1 MPDENPP
8 PGAPVNALKMAKR
21 KTPCVHN
28 SDFCTLFFLTKLLRL
43 SRPGDPFVHHGR
55 HFGRTVHAMCNVH
68 ALIYNGIGHMGEEPV
83 PEESLT
89 YELVL
94 VFLFSVTYKLMHASQ
109 MQGCKRASSVPPTLP
124 SRAPHGVGAS
134 GPLGYCRTC
143 MFYIAYYSEP
153 CSYCSKIQK
162 GVSSAR
168 SDDTKSLKGAVLDWI
183 FPRDG
188 DMRNALPLDP
198 PPQPLSRNVKTNRG
212 FYHPITGE
220 LLCPAGLNLR
230 MRSEF
235 LSSPLFI
242 RCDLQ
247 WRHCGFW

>member
-1 MPDENPP
+1 
-8 PGAPVNALKMAKR
+8 
-21 KTPCVHN
+21 
-28 SDFCTLFFLTKLLRL
+28 
-43 SRPGDPFVHHGR
+43 
-55 HFGRTVHAMCNVH
+55 MCNVH

-89 YELVL
+89 YEDAKERRVFHQLCLQERLMESEQADLLV
-94 VFLFSVTYKLMHASQ
+94 
-109 MQGCKRASSVPPTLP
+109 
-124 SRAPHGVGAS
+124 
-134 GPLGYCRTC
+134 
-143 MFYIAYYSEP
+143 IAEL
-153 CSYCSKIQK
+153 IQK

-220 LLCPAGLNLR
+220 LLCPAGLNYK
-230 MRSEF
+230 
-235 LSSPLFI
+235 
-242 RCDLQ
+242 DAD
-247 WRHCGFW
+247 FW